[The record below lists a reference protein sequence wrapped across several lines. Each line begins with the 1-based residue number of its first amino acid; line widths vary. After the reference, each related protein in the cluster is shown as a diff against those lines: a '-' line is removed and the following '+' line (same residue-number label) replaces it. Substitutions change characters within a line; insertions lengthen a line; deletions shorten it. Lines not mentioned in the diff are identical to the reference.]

1 MTATPSMAPA
11 VPPAR
16 PPAPRPKSVAFDTES
31 PTSANMASPTRRPL
45 RSNATDPL
53 SDRATSLL
61 IRRTL
66 CSPQLGEKS
75 RDSQVPIDELLPPL
89 TSRNDVDLQLYAL
102 LAIVMREFVQS
113 WYSKITTDEHFVSEI
128 LHIIAH
134 CSRAL
139 EQRFRKVDL
148 ESLVLDEIPD
158 LLDKHITSYRISHSP
173 IARQPVEVDPREAYH
188 AMCPLPHLAPVP
200 HPDCPD
206 TISDQK
212 ENEALYRQ
220 LLVQGVLAILL
231 PTEDLENP
239 CLTSLVEQ
247 IFSEL
252 IIGNI
257 IANKASQP
265 WMLYEGIC
273 ITARVLRQRKDQG
286 VVVAETQND
295 AGGPKVD
302 VKGRRSW
309 SVRSMFLAVI
319 QLGMLLVAS
328 LRFITTAL
336 VMASSLP
343 ARATP
348 LDEKEALLD
357 HDKSPPRSFDPVKAP
372 ILSCRVWTCLGNL
385 FELSLRMPWLDGFLS
400 LLQYGAVNGPGRIAG
415 HDGPIDRQFSPRMSL
430 KSLDLLELH
439 NELELTLAPC
449 RATRYKATFI
459 SSSEVMLYWP
469 VETILKIFTAV
480 LATTL
485 ANLPGSVWL
494 DRAGLTGRSQLFLR
508 ARDMDPSE
516 LLSHHINSLFSPSNL
531 PPLLRTLRGVLFPN
545 NAPGKTTLFPPSS
558 EAELQALRRRA
569 AKSLW
574 ELLPKGVGRLYFGGR
589 LWRRSAESE
598 GDLSDDEDLV
608 DEMER
613 LLLVLDDEYC
623 NKHLMYSILELL
635 LARLMPELTEKSVTE
650 LWEERL
656 G

>member
-16 PPAPRPKSVAFDTES
+16 PPAPRPKSVAFDTEP
-31 PTSANMASPTRRPL
+31 PTSADMASPTRRPL

-295 AGGPKVD
+295 AGRPKVD

-430 KSLDLLELH
+430 KSLDLLKLH

-449 RATRYKATFI
+449 RATRQKATFI
-459 SSSEVMLYWP
+459 SSGEVMLYWP

-508 ARDMDPSE
+508 ARDI

-574 ELLPKGVGRLYFGGR
+574 GLLPKGVGRLYFGGR
-589 LWRRSAESE
+589 LWRQSAESE
-598 GDLSDDEDLV
+598 GDLSEDEDLV

>member
-1 MTATPSMAPA
+1 MTATPSLAPA

-31 PTSANMASPTRRPL
+31 PTSADMASPTRRPL

-102 LAIVMREFVQS
+102 LAIIMREFVQS

-252 IIGNI
+252 IIGNV

-273 ITARVLRQRKDQG
+273 ITARVLRQGNDQG

-295 AGGPKVD
+295 SGGPKVD

-319 QLGMLLVAS
+319 QLGMLVVAS

-357 HDKSPPRSFDPVKAP
+357 HDKSPPRSSDPVKAP

-415 HDGPIDRQFSPRMSL
+415 HDGPIDR
-430 KSLDLLELH
+430 
-439 NELELTLAPC
+439 
-449 RATRYKATFI
+449 
-459 SSSEVMLYWP
+459 
-469 VETILKIFTAV
+469 
-480 LATTL
+480 
-485 ANLPGSVWL
+485 
-494 DRAGLTGRSQLFLR
+494 
-508 ARDMDPSE
+508 

-558 EAELQALRRRA
+558 EAELQALRRKA

-574 ELLPKGVGRLYFGGR
+574 GLLPKGVGRLYFGGR

>member
-1 MTATPSMAPA
+1 MTATPSLAPA

-16 PPAPRPKSVAFDTES
+16 PPAPRPKSVAFDIES
-31 PTSANMASPTRRPL
+31 PTSADMASPARRPL

-102 LAIVMREFVQS
+102 LAIIMREFVQS

-252 IIGNI
+252 IIGNV

-273 ITARVLRQRKDQG
+273 ITARVLRQGNDQG

-295 AGGPKVD
+295 SGGPKVD

-319 QLGMLLVAS
+319 QLGMLVVAS

-357 HDKSPPRSFDPVKAP
+357 HDKSPPRSSDPVKAP

-415 HDGPIDRQFSPRMSL
+415 HDGPIDR
-430 KSLDLLELH
+430 
-439 NELELTLAPC
+439 
-449 RATRYKATFI
+449 
-459 SSSEVMLYWP
+459 
-469 VETILKIFTAV
+469 
-480 LATTL
+480 
-485 ANLPGSVWL
+485 
-494 DRAGLTGRSQLFLR
+494 
-508 ARDMDPSE
+508 

-574 ELLPKGVGRLYFGGR
+574 GLLPKGVGRLYFGGR

>member
-1 MTATPSMAPA
+1 MTATPSKAPA

-16 PPAPRPKSVAFDTES
+16 PPGPRPKSVAFDTES
-31 PTSANMASPTRRPL
+31 PTSADMASPTRRPL

-148 ESLVLDEIPD
+148 ESLVLDEMPD

-173 IARQPVEVDPREAYH
+173 ITRQPVEVDPREAYH

-252 IIGNI
+252 IIGNV
-257 IANKASQP
+257 IANKAAQP
-265 WMLYEGIC
+265 WILYEGIC

-286 VVVAETQND
+286 VVVTETQND

-319 QLGMLLVAS
+319 QLGMLVVAS

-415 HDGPIDRQFSPRMSL
+415 HDGPIDSGTGMVKRPALSWERPMPSM
-430 KSLDLLELH
+430 
-439 NELELTLAPC
+439 T
-449 RATRYKATFI
+449 
-459 SSSEVMLYWP
+459 SS
-469 VETILKIFTAV
+469 K
-480 LATTL
+480 
-485 ANLPGSVWL
+485 
-494 DRAGLTGRSQLFLR
+494 
-508 ARDMDPSE
+508 
-516 LLSHHINSLFSPSNL
+516 
-531 PPLLRTLRGVLFPN
+531 
-545 NAPGKTTLFPPSS
+545 PPSS
-558 EAELQALRRRA
+558 HAQATHNPQPTISTRGLSNQGNTFFLVMFLGVA
-569 AKSLW
+569 IMFDMGLGIWAFSQLKDIALSLTPDCLTW
-574 ELLPKGVGRLYFGGR
+574 CTKLGLFIQRNVKITRPAHVSFSKGTT
-589 LWRRSAESE
+589 RS
-598 GDLSDDEDLV
+598 
-608 DEMER
+608 
-613 LLLVLDDEYC
+613 
-623 NKHLMYSILELL
+623 
-635 LARLMPELTEKSVTE
+635 LTMQQ
-650 LWEERL
+650 
-656 G
+656 

>member
-1 MTATPSMAPA
+1 MTATPSMPPA

-16 PPAPRPKSVAFDTES
+16 PPAPRPKSVTFDTES
-31 PTSANMASPTRRPL
+31 PTSAITASPARRPI
-45 RSNATDPL
+45 RSNTTDPL

-75 RDSQVPIDELLPPL
+75 RDAQVPIEELLPPL

-102 LAIVMREFVQS
+102 LAIILREFVQS
-113 WYSKITTDEHFVSEI
+113 WYSKITTDEHFVAEI

-148 ESLVLDEIPD
+148 ERLVLDEIPD
-158 LLDKHITSYRISHSP
+158 LLDKHITSYRISHS
-173 IARQPVEVDPREAYH
+173 AVVRQPVKVDPREAYH
-188 AMCPLPHLAPVP
+188 ALCPFPHLAPVP
-200 HPDCPD
+200 HPDDPD
-206 TISDQK
+206 TILDQK

-273 ITARVLRQRKDQG
+273 IMARVLRQKIDHEPTI
-286 VVVAETQND
+286 AETRND
-295 AGGPKVD
+295 VGGPKVD
-302 VKGRRSW
+302 VKGRRNW
-309 SVRSMFLAVI
+309 SVKSMFLAFI
-319 QLGMLLVAS
+319 QLGMLVVAS

-348 LDEKEALLD
+348 LDGKEALQD
-357 HDKSPPRSFDPVKAP
+357 HGKSPPRSANCIKAP
-372 ILSCRVWTCLGNL
+372 ILSCRVWTCIGNL
-385 FELSLRMPWLDGFLS
+385 FELGLRMPWLDGFLS

-415 HDGPIDRQFSPRMSL
+415 HDGPVDRQYSPRMSL
-430 KSLDLLELH
+430 ESLDLPKL
-439 NELELTLAPC
+439 
-449 RATRYKATFI
+449 
-459 SSSEVMLYWP
+459 
-469 VETILKIFTAV
+469 
-480 LATTL
+480 
-485 ANLPGSVWL
+485 
-494 DRAGLTGRSQLFLR
+494 Q
-508 ARDMDPSE
+508 

-589 LWRRSAESE
+589 LWRRSTKAE
-598 GDLSDDEDLV
+598 GDSSDDEDLV

-623 NKHLMYSILELL
+623 NKHLMYSILELV
-635 LARLMPELTEKSVTE
+635 LARLMPELTEKGVTE

>member
-31 PTSANMASPTRRPL
+31 PTSADMASPTRRPL

-430 KSLDLLELH
+430 KSLDLLKLH

-459 SSSEVMLYWP
+459 SSGEVMLYWP

-508 ARDMDPSE
+508 ARDI

-574 ELLPKGVGRLYFGGR
+574 GLLPKGVGRLYFGGR
-589 LWRRSAESE
+589 LWRRSAESK

>member
-1 MTATPSMAPA
+1 MTATPSLAPA
-11 VPPAR
+11 VPPAH

-31 PTSANMASPTRRPL
+31 PTSADMASPTRRPL

-102 LAIVMREFVQS
+102 LAIIMREFVQS

-252 IIGNI
+252 IIGNV

-273 ITARVLRQRKDQG
+273 ITARVLRQGNDQG

-295 AGGPKVD
+295 SGGPKVD

-319 QLGMLLVAS
+319 QLGMLVVAS

-357 HDKSPPRSFDPVKAP
+357 HDKSPPRSSDPVKAP

-415 HDGPIDRQFSPRMSL
+415 HDGPIDR
-430 KSLDLLELH
+430 
-439 NELELTLAPC
+439 
-449 RATRYKATFI
+449 
-459 SSSEVMLYWP
+459 
-469 VETILKIFTAV
+469 
-480 LATTL
+480 
-485 ANLPGSVWL
+485 
-494 DRAGLTGRSQLFLR
+494 
-508 ARDMDPSE
+508 

-558 EAELQALRRRA
+558 EAELQALRRKA

-574 ELLPKGVGRLYFGGR
+574 GLLPKGVGRLYFGGR

>member
-1 MTATPSMAPA
+1 MTATPSLAPA

-16 PPAPRPKSVAFDTES
+16 PPAPRPKSVAFDIES
-31 PTSANMASPTRRPL
+31 PTSADMASPARRPL

-102 LAIVMREFVQS
+102 LAIIMREFVQS

-252 IIGNI
+252 IIGNV

-273 ITARVLRQRKDQG
+273 ITARVLRQGNDQG

-295 AGGPKVD
+295 SGGPKVD

-319 QLGMLLVAS
+319 QLGMLVVAS

-357 HDKSPPRSFDPVKAP
+357 HDKSPPRSSDPVKAP

-415 HDGPIDRQFSPRMSL
+415 HDGPIDR
-430 KSLDLLELH
+430 
-439 NELELTLAPC
+439 
-449 RATRYKATFI
+449 
-459 SSSEVMLYWP
+459 
-469 VETILKIFTAV
+469 
-480 LATTL
+480 
-485 ANLPGSVWL
+485 
-494 DRAGLTGRSQLFLR
+494 
-508 ARDMDPSE
+508 

-569 AKSLW
+569 AKTLW
-574 ELLPKGVGRLYFGGR
+574 GLLPKGVGRLYFGGR

>member
-1 MTATPSMAPA
+1 MTATPSKAPA

-16 PPAPRPKSVAFDTES
+16 PPGPRPKSVAFDTES
-31 PTSANMASPTRRPL
+31 PTSADMASPTRRPL

-148 ESLVLDEIPD
+148 ESLVLDEMPD

-173 IARQPVEVDPREAYH
+173 ITRQPVEVDPREAYH

-200 HPDCPD
+200 HPDYPD

-252 IIGNI
+252 IIGNV
-257 IANKASQP
+257 IANKAAQP
-265 WMLYEGIC
+265 WILYEGIC

-286 VVVAETQND
+286 VVVTETQND

-319 QLGMLLVAS
+319 QLGMLVVAS

-415 HDGPIDRQFSPRMSL
+415 HDGPIDR
-430 KSLDLLELH
+430 
-439 NELELTLAPC
+439 
-449 RATRYKATFI
+449 
-459 SSSEVMLYWP
+459 
-469 VETILKIFTAV
+469 
-480 LATTL
+480 
-485 ANLPGSVWL
+485 
-494 DRAGLTGRSQLFLR
+494 
-508 ARDMDPSE
+508 

-558 EAELQALRRRA
+558 EAELQALRHRA

-574 ELLPKGVGRLYFGGR
+574 GLLPKGVGRLYFGGR

>member
-1 MTATPSMAPA
+1 MTATPSLAPA

-31 PTSANMASPTRRPL
+31 PTSADMASPTRRPL

-102 LAIVMREFVQS
+102 LAINMREFVQS

-252 IIGNI
+252 IIGNV

-273 ITARVLRQRKDQG
+273 ITARVLRQGNDQG

-295 AGGPKVD
+295 SGGPKVD

-319 QLGMLLVAS
+319 QLGMLVVAS

-357 HDKSPPRSFDPVKAP
+357 HDKSPPRSSDPVKAP

-415 HDGPIDRQFSPRMSL
+415 HDGPIDR
-430 KSLDLLELH
+430 
-439 NELELTLAPC
+439 
-449 RATRYKATFI
+449 
-459 SSSEVMLYWP
+459 
-469 VETILKIFTAV
+469 
-480 LATTL
+480 
-485 ANLPGSVWL
+485 
-494 DRAGLTGRSQLFLR
+494 
-508 ARDMDPSE
+508 

-574 ELLPKGVGRLYFGGR
+574 GLLPKGVGRLYFGGR

>member
-1 MTATPSMAPA
+1 MTATPSVAPA
-11 VPPAR
+11 VPPAH

-31 PTSANMASPTRRPL
+31 PTSADMASPTRRPL

-158 LLDKHITSYRISHSP
+158 LLDKHITSYHISHSP

-252 IIGNI
+252 IIGNV

-273 ITARVLRQRKDQG
+273 IMARVLRQRKDQG
-286 VVVAETQND
+286 VVVAETQNG

-319 QLGMLLVAS
+319 QLGMLVVAS

-415 HDGPIDRQFSPRMSL
+415 HDGPIDR
-430 KSLDLLELH
+430 
-439 NELELTLAPC
+439 
-449 RATRYKATFI
+449 
-459 SSSEVMLYWP
+459 
-469 VETILKIFTAV
+469 
-480 LATTL
+480 
-485 ANLPGSVWL
+485 
-494 DRAGLTGRSQLFLR
+494 
-508 ARDMDPSE
+508 

-531 PPLLRTLRGVLFPN
+531 PPLLRTLRSVLFPN
-545 NAPGKTTLFPPSS
+545 NAPSKTTLFPPSS

-574 ELLPKGVGRLYFGGR
+574 GLLPKGVGRLYFGGR
-589 LWRRSAESE
+589 LWRPSAESE

-608 DEMER
+608 DEIER

>member
-1 MTATPSMAPA
+1 MTATPSLAPA

-31 PTSANMASPTRRPL
+31 PTSADMASPTRRPL

-102 LAIVMREFVQS
+102 LAIIMREFVQS

-252 IIGNI
+252 IIGNV

-273 ITARVLRQRKDQG
+273 ITARVLRQGNDQG

-295 AGGPKVD
+295 SGGPKVD

-319 QLGMLLVAS
+319 QLGMLVVAS

-357 HDKSPPRSFDPVKAP
+357 HDKSPPRSSDPVKAP

-415 HDGPIDRQFSPRMSL
+415 HDGPIDR
-430 KSLDLLELH
+430 
-439 NELELTLAPC
+439 
-449 RATRYKATFI
+449 
-459 SSSEVMLYWP
+459 
-469 VETILKIFTAV
+469 
-480 LATTL
+480 
-485 ANLPGSVWL
+485 
-494 DRAGLTGRSQLFLR
+494 
-508 ARDMDPSE
+508 

-574 ELLPKGVGRLYFGGR
+574 GLLPKGVGRLYFGGR

>member
-1 MTATPSMAPA
+1 MTATPSVAPA
-11 VPPAR
+11 FSPAR
-16 PPAPRPKSVAFDTES
+16 PPAPRPKSVTFDAEPPSSAAATATTATS
-31 PTSANMASPTRRPL
+31 PPRRST
-45 RSNATDPL
+45 RSNTTDPL
-53 SDRATSLL
+53 SNRATSLL

-66 CSPQLGEKS
+66 CSPQLGDKS
-75 RDSQVPIDELLPPL
+75 RDAQVPIDELLPPL
-89 TSRNDVDLQLYAL
+89 TSRNDVDLQLYAI
-102 LAIVMREFVQS
+102 LAIVLREFVQS
-113 WYSKITTDEHFVSEI
+113 WYSKITTDENFVAEV

-148 ESLVLDEIPD
+148 ETLVLDEIPD
-158 LLDKHITSYRISHSP
+158 LLDKHITSYRISHST
-173 IARQPVEVDPREAYH
+173 IARPPVEVDPREAYH
-188 AMCPLPHLAPVP
+188 ALCPLPHLAPVP
-200 HPDCPD
+200 DPDKPD
-206 TISDQK
+206 TVSDQN

-220 LLVQGVLAILL
+220 LLVQGILAILL

-273 ITARVLRQRKDQG
+273 ITARVLRQKKDQEPAATG
-286 VVVAETQND
+286 SQNE
-295 AGGPKVD
+295 AAPESKLE
-302 VKGRRSW
+302 VKGRRAWSVRS
-309 SVRSMFLAVI
+309 SVRSMFLGVI
-319 QLGMLLVAS
+319 QLGMLVVAS

-343 ARATP
+343 ARTTP
-348 LDEKEALLD
+348 MDEKEALLG
-357 HDKSPPRSFDPVKAP
+357 HDKPASVSSNHGASDYIKAP
-372 ILSCRVWTCLGNL
+372 ILSCRLWTCLGNL
-385 FELSLRMPWLDGFLS
+385 LELSLRMPWLDGFLS

-415 HDGPIDRQFSPRMSL
+415 PDGPVDR
-430 KSLDLLELH
+430 
-439 NELELTLAPC
+439 
-449 RATRYKATFI
+449 
-459 SSSEVMLYWP
+459 
-469 VETILKIFTAV
+469 
-480 LATTL
+480 
-485 ANLPGSVWL
+485 
-494 DRAGLTGRSQLFLR
+494 
-508 ARDMDPSE
+508 

-545 NAPGKTTLFPPSS
+545 NAPGKASLFPPSS
-558 EAELQALRRRA
+558 EAELHALRRRA

-589 LWRRSAESE
+589 LWRRGTKAEDDSSE
-598 GDLSDDEDLV
+598 DEDLV
-608 DEMER
+608 DQMER

-623 NKHLMYSILELL
+623 NKHLMYSILELV
-635 LARLMPELTEKSVTE
+635 LARLMPELTEKGVTE

>member
-31 PTSANMASPTRRPL
+31 PTSADTASPTRRPL

-302 VKGRRSW
+302 AKGRRSW

-415 HDGPIDRQFSPRMSL
+415 HDGPIDRQFSPRMTL
-430 KSLDLLELH
+430 KSLDLLKLH

-449 RATRYKATFI
+449 RATRYKATLI
-459 SSSEVMLYWP
+459 SSGEVMLYWP

-508 ARDMDPSE
+508 ARDI

-569 AKSLW
+569 ANSLW

-598 GDLSDDEDLV
+598 GDLSDDEDLL

>member
-1 MTATPSMAPA
+1 MTATPSLAPA
-11 VPPAR
+11 VPPAH

-31 PTSANMASPTRRPL
+31 PTSADMASPTRRPL

-102 LAIVMREFVQS
+102 LAIIMREFVQS

-252 IIGNI
+252 IIGNV

-273 ITARVLRQRKDQG
+273 ITARVLRQGNDQG

-295 AGGPKVD
+295 SGGPKVD

-319 QLGMLLVAS
+319 QLGMLVVAS

-357 HDKSPPRSFDPVKAP
+357 HDKSPPRSSDPVKAP

-415 HDGPIDRQFSPRMSL
+415 HDGPIDRQYSPRMSL
-430 KSLDLLELH
+430 KSLDLLKL
-439 NELELTLAPC
+439 
-449 RATRYKATFI
+449 
-459 SSSEVMLYWP
+459 
-469 VETILKIFTAV
+469 
-480 LATTL
+480 
-485 ANLPGSVWL
+485 
-494 DRAGLTGRSQLFLR
+494 Q
-508 ARDMDPSE
+508 

-558 EAELQALRRRA
+558 EAELQALRRKA

-574 ELLPKGVGRLYFGGR
+574 GLLPKGVGRLYFGGR

>member
-1 MTATPSMAPA
+1 MTAAPSVAPT
-11 VPPAR
+11 VPPAC
-16 PPAPRPKSVAFDTES
+16 PPAPRPKSVAFDTEP
-31 PTSANMASPTRRPL
+31 PTSSNMASPTRRPL
-45 RSNATDPL
+45 RSNPIDPL

-75 RDSQVPIDELLPPL
+75 RDSQVPIDALLPPL

-102 LAIVMREFVQS
+102 LAIVMKEFVQS

-286 VVVAETQND
+286 AVVAETQSD
-295 AGGPKVD
+295 AVGPKVD
-302 VKGRRSW
+302 VRGRRSW

-319 QLGMLLVAS
+319 QLGMLVVAS

-336 VMASSLP
+336 VMTSSLP

-415 HDGPIDRQFSPRMSL
+415 HDGPIDRHDQTARL
-430 KSLDLLELH
+430 VLGAAHAVYDLFQ
-439 NELELTLAPC
+439 TA
-449 RATRYKATFI
+449 
-459 SSSEVMLYWP
+459 
-469 VETILKIFTAV
+469 IFTHPRNPQPTISTRGLSNQDKAFFLV
-480 LATTL
+480 MFLEVAIMIDMGL
-485 ANLPGSVWL
+485 GVWAFNQSKPIAL
-494 DRAGLTGRSQLFLR
+494 SLTPDCLTRCTKLGLFIQRNVKITRPAHVSFSKGT
-508 ARDMDPSE
+508 AR
-516 LLSHHINSLFSPSNL
+516 
-531 PPLLRTLRGVLFPN
+531 
-545 NAPGKTTLFPPSS
+545 
-558 EAELQALRRRA
+558 
-569 AKSLW
+569 
-574 ELLPKGVGRLYFGGR
+574 
-589 LWRRSAESE
+589 
-598 GDLSDDEDLV
+598 
-608 DEMER
+608 
-613 LLLVLDDEYC
+613 C
-623 NKHLMYSILELL
+623 
-635 LARLMPELTEKSVTE
+635 LTMQQ
-650 LWEERL
+650 
-656 G
+656 

>member
-1 MTATPSMAPA
+1 MTATPSLAPA

-31 PTSANMASPTRRPL
+31 PTSADMASPTRRPL

-102 LAIVMREFVQS
+102 LAIIMREFVQS

-252 IIGNI
+252 IIGNV

-273 ITARVLRQRKDQG
+273 ITARVLRQGNDQG

-295 AGGPKVD
+295 SGGPKID

-319 QLGMLLVAS
+319 QLGMLVVAS

-357 HDKSPPRSFDPVKAP
+357 HDKSPPRSSDPVKAP

-415 HDGPIDRQFSPRMSL
+415 HDGPIDR
-430 KSLDLLELH
+430 
-439 NELELTLAPC
+439 
-449 RATRYKATFI
+449 
-459 SSSEVMLYWP
+459 
-469 VETILKIFTAV
+469 
-480 LATTL
+480 
-485 ANLPGSVWL
+485 
-494 DRAGLTGRSQLFLR
+494 
-508 ARDMDPSE
+508 

-574 ELLPKGVGRLYFGGR
+574 GLLPKGVGRLYFGGR

>member
-1 MTATPSMAPA
+1 MTATPSLAPA

-31 PTSANMASPTRRPL
+31 PTSADMASPARRPL

-89 TSRNDVDLQLYAL
+89 TSRNDVDLELYAL
-102 LAIVMREFVQS
+102 LAIIMREFVQS

-252 IIGNI
+252 IIGNV

-273 ITARVLRQRKDQG
+273 ITARVLRQGNDQG

-295 AGGPKVD
+295 SGGPKVD
-302 VKGRRSW
+302 VKGHRSW

-319 QLGMLLVAS
+319 QLGMLVVAS

-348 LDEKEALLD
+348 LDEKEALLG
-357 HDKSPPRSFDPVKAP
+357 HDKSPPRSSDPVKAP

-415 HDGPIDRQFSPRMSL
+415 HDGPIDSL
-430 KSLDLLELH
+430 GH
-439 NELELTLAPC
+439 NSREPSRSGLA
-449 RATRYKATFI
+449 
-459 SSSEVMLYWP
+459 
-469 VETILKIFTAV
+469 
-480 LATTL
+480 
-485 ANLPGSVWL
+485 
-494 DRAGLTGRSQLFLR
+494 
-508 ARDMDPSE
+508 
-516 LLSHHINSLFSPSNL
+516 
-531 PPLLRTLRGVLFPN
+531 
-545 NAPGKTTLFPPSS
+545 
-558 EAELQALRRRA
+558 
-569 AKSLW
+569 
-574 ELLPKGVGRLYFGGR
+574 
-589 LWRRSAESE
+589 
-598 GDLSDDEDLV
+598 
-608 DEMER
+608 
-613 LLLVLDDEYC
+613 
-623 NKHLMYSILELL
+623 
-635 LARLMPELTEKSVTE
+635 
-650 LWEERL
+650 
-656 G
+656 

>member
-1 MTATPSMAPA
+1 MTATPSLAPA

-31 PTSANMASPTRRPL
+31 PTSADMASPARRPL

-102 LAIVMREFVQS
+102 LAIIMREFVQS

-252 IIGNI
+252 IIGNV

-273 ITARVLRQRKDQG
+273 ITARVLRQGNDQG

-295 AGGPKVD
+295 SGGPKVD

-319 QLGMLLVAS
+319 QLGMLVVAS

-357 HDKSPPRSFDPVKAP
+357 HDKSPPRSSDPVKAP

-415 HDGPIDRQFSPRMSL
+415 HDGPIDR
-430 KSLDLLELH
+430 
-439 NELELTLAPC
+439 
-449 RATRYKATFI
+449 
-459 SSSEVMLYWP
+459 
-469 VETILKIFTAV
+469 
-480 LATTL
+480 
-485 ANLPGSVWL
+485 
-494 DRAGLTGRSQLFLR
+494 
-508 ARDMDPSE
+508 

-574 ELLPKGVGRLYFGGR
+574 GLLPKGVGRLYFGGR

>member
-1 MTATPSMAPA
+1 MTATPSLAPA

-31 PTSANMASPTRRPL
+31 PTSADMASPARRPL

-102 LAIVMREFVQS
+102 LAIIMREFVQS

-252 IIGNI
+252 IIGNV

-273 ITARVLRQRKDQG
+273 ITARVLRQGNDQG

-295 AGGPKVD
+295 SGGPKVD

-319 QLGMLLVAS
+319 QLGMLVVAS

-357 HDKSPPRSFDPVKAP
+357 HDKSPPRSSDLVKAP

-415 HDGPIDRQFSPRMSL
+415 HDGPIDR
-430 KSLDLLELH
+430 
-439 NELELTLAPC
+439 
-449 RATRYKATFI
+449 
-459 SSSEVMLYWP
+459 
-469 VETILKIFTAV
+469 
-480 LATTL
+480 
-485 ANLPGSVWL
+485 
-494 DRAGLTGRSQLFLR
+494 
-508 ARDMDPSE
+508 

-574 ELLPKGVGRLYFGGR
+574 GLLPKGVGRLYFGGR

>member
-1 MTATPSMAPA
+1 MTAISPVAPA

-16 PPAPRPKSVAFDTES
+16 PPAPRKAVAFDTGPPSSADAVS
-31 PTSANMASPTRRPL
+31 PSRRPI
-45 RSNATDPL
+45 RPNTADPL

-66 CSPQLGEKS
+66 CASQPGDKS
-75 RDSQVPIDELLPPL
+75 RDAQVPIDELLPPL
-89 TSRNDVDLQLYAL
+89 TSRNDVDIQLYAI
-102 LAIVMREFVQS
+102 LAIVLREFVQS
-113 WYSKITTDEHFVSEI
+113 WYSKITTDEHFIAEI

-158 LLDKHITSYRISHSP
+158 LLDKHITSYRISHST
-173 IARQPVEVDPREAYH
+173 IARPPVEVDPREAYH
-188 AMCPLPHLAPVP
+188 ALCPLPHLEPI
-200 HPDCPD
+200 PDPDSPD
-206 TISDQK
+206 TISEQK

-239 CLTSLVEQ
+239 CLTALVEQ

-252 IIGNI
+252 IIGNV

-273 ITARVLRQRKDQG
+273 ITARVLQQKREQG
-286 VVVAETQND
+286 AAVAAKQDESSE
-295 AGGPKVD
+295 PKLD
-302 VKGRRSW
+302 VKGRRAW
-309 SVRSMFLAVI
+309 SVRSMFLGVI
-319 QLGMLLVAS
+319 QLAMLVVAS

-343 ARATP
+343 ARITP
-348 LDEKEALLD
+348 IDEKEALAD
-357 HDKSPPRSFDPVKAP
+357 HDMPSDNSAKSRSLDYTKAP
-372 ILSCRVWTCLGNL
+372 ILSCRLWTCLGNL
-385 FELSLRMPWLDGFLS
+385 LELSLRMPWLDGFLS

-415 HDGPIDRQFSPRMSL
+415 HDGPVDR
-430 KSLDLLELH
+430 
-439 NELELTLAPC
+439 
-449 RATRYKATFI
+449 
-459 SSSEVMLYWP
+459 
-469 VETILKIFTAV
+469 
-480 LATTL
+480 
-485 ANLPGSVWL
+485 
-494 DRAGLTGRSQLFLR
+494 
-508 ARDMDPSE
+508 
-516 LLSHHINSLFSPSNL
+516 LLSHHVNFLFSPSNL

-545 NAPGKTTLFPPSS
+545 NAPGKASLFPPSS

-574 ELLPKGVGRLYFGGR
+574 GLLPKGVGRLYFGGR
-589 LWRRSAESE
+589 LWRRGTKGDDES
-598 GDLSDDEDLV
+598 SDDEDLV

-623 NKHLMYSILELL
+623 NKHLMYSILELV
-635 LARLMPELTEKSVTE
+635 LARLMPELTEKGVTE

>member
-1 MTATPSMAPA
+1 MTATPSLAPA

-31 PTSANMASPTRRPL
+31 PTSADMASPTRRPL

-102 LAIVMREFVQS
+102 LAIIMREFVQS

-252 IIGNI
+252 IIGNV

-273 ITARVLRQRKDQG
+273 ITARVLRQGNDQG

-295 AGGPKVD
+295 SGGPKID

-319 QLGMLLVAS
+319 QLGMLVVAS

-357 HDKSPPRSFDPVKAP
+357 HDKSPPRSSDPVKAP

-415 HDGPIDRQFSPRMSL
+415 HDGPIDR
-430 KSLDLLELH
+430 
-439 NELELTLAPC
+439 
-449 RATRYKATFI
+449 
-459 SSSEVMLYWP
+459 
-469 VETILKIFTAV
+469 
-480 LATTL
+480 
-485 ANLPGSVWL
+485 
-494 DRAGLTGRSQLFLR
+494 
-508 ARDMDPSE
+508 

-574 ELLPKGVGRLYFGGR
+574 GLLPKGVGRLYFGGR

-598 GDLSDDEDLV
+598 CDLSDDEDLV

>member
-1 MTATPSMAPA
+1 MTATPSKAPA

-16 PPAPRPKSVAFDTES
+16 PPGPRPKSVAFDTES
-31 PTSANMASPTRRPL
+31 PTSADMASPTRRPL

-148 ESLVLDEIPD
+148 ESLVLDEMPD

-173 IARQPVEVDPREAYH
+173 ITRQPVEVDPREAYH

-252 IIGNI
+252 IIGNV
-257 IANKASQP
+257 IANKAAQP
-265 WMLYEGIC
+265 WILYEGIC

-286 VVVAETQND
+286 VVVTETQND

-319 QLGMLLVAS
+319 QLGMLVVAS

-415 HDGPIDRQFSPRMSL
+415 HDGPIDR
-430 KSLDLLELH
+430 
-439 NELELTLAPC
+439 
-449 RATRYKATFI
+449 
-459 SSSEVMLYWP
+459 
-469 VETILKIFTAV
+469 
-480 LATTL
+480 
-485 ANLPGSVWL
+485 
-494 DRAGLTGRSQLFLR
+494 
-508 ARDMDPSE
+508 

-558 EAELQALRRRA
+558 EAELQALRHRA

-574 ELLPKGVGRLYFGGR
+574 GLLPKGVGRLYFGGR

>member
-1 MTATPSMAPA
+1 MTATPSLAPA

-16 PPAPRPKSVAFDTES
+16 PPAPRPKSVAFDIES
-31 PTSANMASPTRRPL
+31 PTSADMASPARRPL

-102 LAIVMREFVQS
+102 LAIIMREFVQS

-252 IIGNI
+252 IIGNV

-273 ITARVLRQRKDQG
+273 ITARVLRQGNDQG

-295 AGGPKVD
+295 SGGPKVD

-319 QLGMLLVAS
+319 QLGMLVVAS

-357 HDKSPPRSFDPVKAP
+357 HDKSPPRSSDPVKAP

-415 HDGPIDRQFSPRMSL
+415 HDGPIDR
-430 KSLDLLELH
+430 
-439 NELELTLAPC
+439 
-449 RATRYKATFI
+449 
-459 SSSEVMLYWP
+459 
-469 VETILKIFTAV
+469 
-480 LATTL
+480 
-485 ANLPGSVWL
+485 
-494 DRAGLTGRSQLFLR
+494 
-508 ARDMDPSE
+508 

-558 EAELQALRRRA
+558 EAQLQALRRRA

-574 ELLPKGVGRLYFGGR
+574 GLLPKGVGRLYFGGR

>member
-1 MTATPSMAPA
+1 MTAAPSVPPA

-16 PPAPRPKSVAFDTES
+16 PPAPRTKSVAFDTEP
-31 PTSANMASPTRRPL
+31 PTSSNMASPTRRPL
-45 RSNATDPL
+45 RSNPIDPL

-75 RDSQVPIDELLPPL
+75 RDSQVPIDALLPPL

-173 IARQPVEVDPREAYH
+173 TARQPVEVDPREAYH

-273 ITARVLRQRKDQG
+273 ITARILRQGKDQG
-286 VVVAETQND
+286 AVVAETQSD

-302 VKGRRSW
+302 VRGRRSW

-319 QLGMLLVAS
+319 QLGMLVVAS

-336 VMASSLP
+336 VMTSSLP

-415 HDGPIDRQFSPRMSL
+415 HDGPIDR
-430 KSLDLLELH
+430 
-439 NELELTLAPC
+439 
-449 RATRYKATFI
+449 
-459 SSSEVMLYWP
+459 
-469 VETILKIFTAV
+469 
-480 LATTL
+480 
-485 ANLPGSVWL
+485 
-494 DRAGLTGRSQLFLR
+494 
-508 ARDMDPSE
+508 
-516 LLSHHINSLFSPSNL
+516 LLSHHINSLFSPSNI
-531 PPLLRTLRGVLFPN
+531 PPLLRTLRGILFPN

-574 ELLPKGVGRLYFGGR
+574 GLLPKGVGRLYFGGR

-598 GDLSDDEDLV
+598 CDLSDDEDLV

>member
-1 MTATPSMAPA
+1 MTATPSVAPA
-11 VPPAR
+11 VPPAH

-31 PTSANMASPTRRPL
+31 PTSADMASPTRRPL

-158 LLDKHITSYRISHSP
+158 LLDKHITSYHISHSP

-252 IIGNI
+252 IIGNV

-286 VVVAETQND
+286 VVVAETQNG

-319 QLGMLLVAS
+319 QLGMLVVAS

-415 HDGPIDRQFSPRMSL
+415 HDGPIDR
-430 KSLDLLELH
+430 
-439 NELELTLAPC
+439 
-449 RATRYKATFI
+449 
-459 SSSEVMLYWP
+459 
-469 VETILKIFTAV
+469 
-480 LATTL
+480 
-485 ANLPGSVWL
+485 
-494 DRAGLTGRSQLFLR
+494 
-508 ARDMDPSE
+508 

-531 PPLLRTLRGVLFPN
+531 PPLLRTLRSVLFPN
-545 NAPGKTTLFPPSS
+545 NAPSKTTLFPPSS

-574 ELLPKGVGRLYFGGR
+574 GLLPKGVGRLYFGGR
-589 LWRRSAESE
+589 LWRPSAESE

-608 DEMER
+608 DEIER